1 VIPPGA
7 ENLRGDEV
15 EMIIKFKSALGID
28 DPDAASVHM
37 EV

>member
-1 VIPPGA
+1 MIPPEA

-15 EMIIKFKSALGID
+15 EMIIKFKAALGID
-28 DPDAASVHM
+28 DLDAASVHM